1 MDPHVLFRGL
11 VVDEP
16 KDVVF
21 QHRAPAKLSE
31 EYLAG
36 ITRADDQGTSAFPT
50 TAPALRFA
58 HNPQREP
65 HATDQR
71 KA

>member
-1 MDPHVLFRGL
+1 VLFRGL

-21 QHRAPAKLSE
+21 QHGASAKLSE

-36 ITRADDQGTSAFPT
+36 VTRADDQGTSAFPI
-50 TAPALRFA
+50 TAPELRLA
-58 HNPQREP
+58 YYAQREP
-65 HATDQR
+65 HATDERQ
-71 KA
+71 A